1 MSFPATEIAII
12 PLSSGASIE
21 DPLSP
26 LGEIWQSCLGTIAGQ
41 KGFRRLYWGRRVE
54 SSNVIDFFVGKL
66 RPFATLGRD
75 VDSLH
80 TSDWDSVQ
88 AHKDFIANPVY
99 ESFSESFSKPIE
111 GNSLIYHL
119 LFSPNPPSS
128 ALNPAS
134 SLVAEHLTFYFSSTL
149 PDSGMS
155 SWEDTFA
162 KFKKALEQHA
172 EGFKAGSGGWIIEE
186 LQHEKVE
193 GNAKAYAAVF
203 QWESV
208 EKHKMFR
215 DTEDFKKAIGPVR
228 EASRAIEMHHVI
240 LREF

>member
-12 PLSSGASIE
+12 ALSSGASIE

-54 SSNVIDFFVGKL
+54 SSNVIDFFV
-66 RPFATLGRD
+66 
-75 VDSLH
+75 
-80 TSDWDSVQ
+80 DWDSVQ
-88 AHKDFIANPVY
+88 AHKDFIANPIY
-99 ESFSESFSKPIE
+99 ESFSKSFSKLIE

-134 SLVAEHLTFYFSSTL
+134 SVVAEHLTFYFSSTL
-149 PDSGMS
+149 SDSGMS

-186 LQHEKVE
+186 LQHEKVD
-193 GNAKAYAAVF
+193 GNAKAYAAVL